1 MNPNG
6 DLKFGKRGKIVMNSM
21 LMVENLESGYGAMQV
36 LWKPSLKVKKGS
48 ITSLLGPNGVG
59 KSTFLLTMLGSV
71 EPWAGKIIYEDKE
84 ITRLPTHKK
93 VDLGIALV
101 PEGKHLFGGMT
112 VHENLIMGAY
122 RKEAIHNINDS
133 LELVYSLFPI
143 LKERDRQ
150 KAGTLSGGQQQM
162 LTIARALMTKPKL
175 IMLDE
180 PSQGLAPILVGEVFE
195 TIIKLQAEVGLT
207 ILLVEQNA
215 EASLNAAN
223 YVYIM
228 HEGKIKAEGTAD
240 KIRGSS
246 DIREAY
252 LGI

>member
-1 MNPNG
+1 MT
-6 DLKFGKRGKIVMNSM
+6 SM
-21 LMVENLESGYGAMQV
+21 LRVENLESGYGPMQV
-36 LWKPSLKVKKGS
+36 LWKPSLEVKKGS
-48 ITSLLGPNGVG
+48 ITSLLGPNGAG
-59 KSTFLLTMLGSV
+59 KSTFLLTVLGSV
-71 EPWAGKIIYEDKE
+71 EPWGGKISYEDLE
-84 ITRLPTHKK
+84 ITHLPTHKK
-93 VDLGIALV
+93 VDLGISLV
-101 PEGKHLFGGMT
+101 PEGKHLFLRMN

-122 RKEAIHNINDS
+122 RKEAIQNVNNS

-150 KAGTLSGGQQQM
+150 GAGTLSGGQQQM
-162 LTIARALMTKPKL
+162 LTIARALMTKPKMV
-175 IMLDE
+175 MLDE
-180 PSQGLAPILVGEVFE
+180 PSQGLAPILVGEVFKTVE
-195 TIIKLQAEVGLT
+195 KLQAEVGLT

-228 HEGKIKAEGTAD
+228 QGGQIKAQGTSDEIKA
-240 KIRGSS
+240 SS

>member
-1 MNPNG
+1 
-6 DLKFGKRGKIVMNSM
+6 MNSM

-36 LWKPSLKVKKGS
+36 LWKPSLEVKKGS

-59 KSTFLLTMLGSV
+59 KSTLLLTVLGSV
-71 EPWAGKIIYEDKE
+71 EPWGGKIIYEDEE
-84 ITRLPTHKK
+84 ITHLPTHKK

-101 PEGKHLFGGMT
+101 PEGKHLFSGMT

-122 RKEAIHNINDS
+122 RKEALQNMNDS

-150 KAGTLSGGQQQM
+150 GAGTLSGGQQQM
-162 LTIARALMTKPKL
+162 VTIARALMTRPKL

-180 PSQGLAPILVGEVFE
+180 PSQGLAPKLIGEVFE

-207 ILLVEQNA
+207 ILLVEQNV

-228 HEGKIKAEGTAD
+228 HEGQIKAEGTPD